1 MAPTFDTGLILR
13 LYDWSETSQIVVA
26 LTRGHGLVR
35 AVAKG
40 SRRPTAKFSGGIE
53 LMTVGQLGLIV
64 KPEQELAQCTEWD
77 LTDPVWHLRT
87 SLAAFY
93 GSMLIA
99 DVLMAVVI
107 DRDPHPALFE
117 ASLRA
122 LGALREAPNADAVVV
137 TLVWLA
143 LCEGGYQPEVSA
155 TVRGEA
161 LPQTEKG
168 VLLFDPALGGVV
180 GGATAE
186 QVSSAAQA
194 QRAGEPARLWPVR
207 KATLEALASLDA
219 RVHGA
224 RPGQELG
231 SGNLQSARAF
241 DVGWAEGLTTEDVR
255 RCGRLLVS
263 HLEYQVGRPLLAREG
278 FYPELVSPVSA
289 HNSDRTT
296 AGNRRS

>member
-26 LTRGHGLVR
+26 LTKGHGLVR

-53 LMTVGQLGLIV
+53 LMTVGQLGLIA

-93 GSMLIA
+93 GSMLMA

-122 LGALREAPNADAVVV
+122 LAALRDANSADAAVV

-143 LCEGGYQPEVSA
+143 LCEGGYQPEVGA

-168 VLLFDPALGGVV
+168 LLVFDPALGGVV
-180 GGATAE
+180 GAATPEHLA
-186 QVSSAAQA
+186 SAAQA
-194 QRAGEPARLWPVR
+194 QRSGEPARLWPVR
-207 KATLEALASLDA
+207 MATLEALGTLDA
-219 RVHGA
+219 RV
-224 RPGQELG
+224 
-231 SGNLQSARAF
+231 QSAGRGAGTDGPSRTF
-241 DVGWAEGLTTEDVR
+241 DLGWADGLTTEDVR
-255 RCGRLLVS
+255 RCGRLLIS
-263 HLEYQVGRPLLAREG
+263 HLEYQVGRPLPAREG
-278 FYPELVSPVSA
+278 FYPELVSQISA
-289 HNSDRTT
+289 HNSGRAT
-296 AGNRRS
+296 AGNSRS